1 MYVIVSTE
9 GREKGAFS
17 VINELDEKVI
27 LFFED
32 FDDAHRYMM
41 MLEEM
46 DVDNLGIAEY

>member
-9 GREKGAFS
+9 GKEKGAFS

-32 FDDAHRYMM
+32 F
-41 MLEEM
+41 
-46 DVDNLGIAEY
+46 VLGEQISII